1 MTPRQAEELL
11 SYLKPKALRLDELH
25 ERVRLSGSLWTRDQL
40 ELFLL
45 CARGVT
51 CDGAGAFCATAP
63 SAENDLGAAIVEAV
77 RSFAGKPMPASQ
89 VRARLPQHF
98 VTTDE
103 QVLAVARRTAGLEVF
118 GPKLIRIAVSAQE
131 T

>member
-1 MTPRQAEELL
+1 MMPRQAEELL
-11 SYLKPKALRLDELH
+11 SHLKLKALGLDVLH
-25 ERVRLSGSLWTRDQL
+25 ERVRLSGSSWTCEQL
-40 ELFLL
+40 ELFLR

-51 CDGAGAFCATAP
+51 CDGTGSFHADAA
-63 SAENDLGAAIVEAV
+63 SAEDELGAAIFEAV
-77 RSFAGKPMPASQ
+77 RSFAGKPMPAAQ

-118 GPKLIRIAVSAQE
+118 GPKLIRVVP
-131 T
+131 

>member
-1 MTPRQAEELL
+1 MMPRQAEELL
-11 SYLKPKALRLDELH
+11 SLLKLKALGLDELH
-25 ERVRLSGSLWTRDQL
+25 ERVRLSGSAWTRDQL

-51 CDGAGAFCATAP
+51 RDGTGAFRATAA

-77 RSFAGKPMPASQ
+77 RSFAGKPVPAAQ

-103 QVLAVARRTAGLEVF
+103 QVLAVARRTTGLEVF
-118 GPKLIRIAVSAQE
+118 GPKLIRIAP
-131 T
+131 

>member
-11 SYLKPKALRLDELH
+11 SLLKQKVLGLDELY
-25 ERVRLSGSLWTRDQL
+25 ERARLSGSAWTRDQL

-51 CDGAGAFCATAP
+51 RDGTGAFHAIAHR
-63 SAENDLGAAIVEAV
+63 AEDDLGAAVVEAV
-77 RSFAGKPMPASQ
+77 RSFAGKPVPAAQ
-89 VRARLPQHF
+89 VRARLPQHL

-103 QVLAVARRTAGLEVF
+103 QVLAVARRTTGLEVF
-118 GPKLIRIAVSAQE
+118 GPKLIRIAP
-131 T
+131 

>member
-11 SYLKPKALRLDELH
+11 SHLKLKALGLDELH
-25 ERVRLSGSLWTRDQL
+25 ERVRLSGSAWTRDQL

-51 CDGAGAFCATAP
+51 RDGTGGFHAIAA
-63 SAENDLGAAIVEAV
+63 SAEDDLGAAIVAAV
-77 RSFAGKPMPASQ
+77 RSFAGKPVPAAQ

-118 GPKLIRIAVSAQE
+118 GPKLIRIAP
-131 T
+131 

>member
-1 MTPRQAEELL
+1 MTPRQAGELL
-11 SYLKPKALRLDELH
+11 AHLKLKALGLDELH
-25 ERVRLSGSLWTRDQL
+25 ERVRLSGSAWTRDQL

-45 CARGVT
+45 CARGLT
-51 CDGAGAFCATAP
+51 RDGTGAFRAIAA
-63 SAENDLGAAIVEAV
+63 SAEDNLGAAIIEAV
-77 RSFAGKPMPASQ
+77 RSFAGKPVPAAQ

-118 GPKLIRIAVSAQE
+118 GPKLIRIAL
-131 T
+131 

>member
-11 SYLKPKALRLDELH
+11 SHLTLKALGLDELH
-25 ERVRLSGSLWTRDQL
+25 ERVRLSGSAWTRDQL
-40 ELFLL
+40 ELFLF

-51 CDGAGAFCATAP
+51 RDGTGAFHAIAP
-63 SAENDLGAAIVEAV
+63 SAEDDLGAAIVEAV
-77 RSFAGKPMPASQ
+77 RSFGGKPVPAAQ

-118 GPKLIRIAVSAQE
+118 GPKLIRIAP
-131 T
+131 

>member
-1 MTPRQAEELL
+1 MTPRHAEELL
-11 SYLKPKALRLDELH
+11 SILKLKALGLDELH
-25 ERVRLSGSLWTRDQL
+25 ERVRFSGSEWMRDQL

-51 CDGAGAFCATAP
+51 RDGQGSFHALAANP
-63 SAENDLGAAIVEAV
+63 DDHLQAAIVEAV
-77 RSFAGKPMPASQ
+77 RSFAGKPAPAAQ

-103 QVLAVARRTAGLEVF
+103 QVLGIARRTAGLEVF
-118 GPKLIRIAVSAQE
+118 GPNLIRLAQ
-131 T
+131 

>member
-11 SYLKPKALRLDELH
+11 AHLKLKARGLDELH
-25 ERVRLSGSLWTRDQL
+25 ERVRLSGSAWTREQL

-51 CDGAGAFCATAP
+51 RESAGAFHATAG
-63 SAENDLGAAIVEAV
+63 SAEDDLGAAIVEAV
-77 RSFAGKPMPASQ
+77 RSFAGKPVPAAQ

-118 GPKLIRIAVSAQE
+118 GPQLIRIAP
-131 T
+131 

>member
-1 MTPRQAEELL
+1 MTSRQAEELL
-11 SYLKPKALRLDELH
+11 SYLKLKALGLDELH
-25 ERVRLSGSLWTRDQL
+25 ERVRLSGSTWTRDQL

-51 CDGAGAFCATAP
+51 RDGSGAFHVIAA
-63 SAENDLGAAIVEAV
+63 SAADQLAAAIVEAV
-77 RSFAGKPMPASQ
+77 RSFGRPVPAAQ
-89 VRARLPQHF
+89 VRARLPPHF

-118 GPKLIRIAVSAQE
+118 GPKLIRIAP
-131 T
+131 

>member
-1 MTPRQAEELL
+1 MTPRHAEELL
-11 SYLKPKALRLDELH
+11 SHLKLKALGLDELH
-25 ERVRLSGSLWTRDQL
+25 ERMRLSGSTWTRDQL

-51 CDGAGAFCATAP
+51 RECTGAFHAIAA
-63 SAENDLGAAIVEAV
+63 SDGDDLGAAIVEAV
-77 RSFAGKPMPASQ
+77 RSFAGKPVPVAQ

-118 GPKLIRIAVSAQE
+118 GPKLIRIAP
-131 T
+131 

>member
-1 MTPRQAEELL
+1 MTPRQADELL
-11 SYLKPKALRLDELH
+11 ALLKPKALGLDELH
-25 ERVRLSGSLWTRDQL
+25 ERVRLSGSAWTRDQL

-51 CDGAGAFCATAP
+51 RDGTGAFHAIAA
-63 SAENDLGAAIVEAV
+63 SADDDLGAAIVEAV
-77 RSFAGKPMPASQ
+77 RSFAGKPVPAAQ

-118 GPKLIRIAVSAQE
+118 GPKLIRIAP
-131 T
+131 

>member
-1 MTPRQAEELL
+1 VTPRHAEDLL
-11 SYLKPKALRLDELH
+11 LLLKQKALGLDELH
-25 ERVRLSGSLWTRDQL
+25 ERVRLSGSVWTRDQL

-51 CDGAGAFCATAP
+51 RDGTGVFHAVATSP
-63 SAENDLGAAIVEAV
+63 DDDLGAAIVEAV
-77 RSFAGKPMPASQ
+77 RSFGGKPVPAAQ

-103 QVLAVARRTAGLEVF
+103 QVLAVARRTARLEVF
-118 GPKLIRIAVSAQE
+118 GPKLIRIAQ
-131 T
+131 